1 MLQEG
6 RLQTT
11 SPNDSCTRLC
21 YWKTASSFNGK
32 YEPPS
37 TISKLVIIT
46 TSIHTCSENQSFH
59 TGFIHFWRRNAESGG
74 KKAKSSICCTPSLPA
89 AQLNGSYLPQ
99 RQTTPSA
106 HRWTLA
112 SVFTIDKADR
122 MGDKALLK
130 CPSNSFK
137 VQPSITFFKPVVPS
151 GVRKTS
157 PESEDTQATIGH
169 SSRALCVAKHHHA

>member
-1 MLQEG
+1 M
-6 RLQTT
+6 T
-11 SPNDSCTRLC
+11 SALGSAT
-21 YWKTASSFNGK
+21 GK
-32 YEPPS
+32 QLRPS
-37 TISKLVIIT
+37 TENTNRRLLFLSLSSLQHLYIPAVKTNHFIQVSSTFEGETLNPGEKSKKQHLL
-46 TSIHTCSENQSFH
+46 S
-59 TGFIHFWRRNAESGG
+59 
-74 KKAKSSICCTPSLPA
+74 PSLPA